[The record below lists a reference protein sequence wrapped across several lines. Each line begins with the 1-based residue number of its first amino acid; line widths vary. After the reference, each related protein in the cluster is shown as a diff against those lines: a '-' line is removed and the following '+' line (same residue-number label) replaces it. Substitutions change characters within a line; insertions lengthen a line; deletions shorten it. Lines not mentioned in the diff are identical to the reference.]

1 MGRRN
6 FGTAIPGAAMVLCF
20 TAALAYAG
28 DGDSRS
34 WNKDRAAKYLDERG
48 QAWFEF
54 KSAERG
60 ERANKS
66 SCVSCHTLVP
76 YALARPVLRRLTGA
90 TQPTELE
97 KRLIAQTMN
106 RVEHWQQLDSKELK
120 KILDS
125 SRPGRPGPSA
135 PPVPTQPPQ
144 QMAQIGIFNISAGP
158 QTKLV
163 AQDITQVKGSAPIE
177 HASFPGRK

>member
-1 MGRRN
+1 MDSSN
-6 FGTAIPGAAMVLCF
+6 FGRAISGAAMVLSL
-20 TAALAYAG
+20 TAALACAG
-28 DGDSRS
+28 DGNSGS

-60 ERANKS
+60 VRANKS

-97 KRLIAQTMN
+97 KRLSAQTMN
-106 RVEHWQQLDSKELK
+106 RVEHWQQL
-120 KILDS
+120 
-125 SRPGRPGPSA
+125 
-135 PPVPTQPPQ
+135 
-144 QMAQIGIFNISAGP
+144 
-158 QTKLV
+158 
-163 AQDITQVKGSAPIE
+163 
-177 HASFPGRK
+177 

>member
-1 MGRRN
+1 MDSSSVGR
-6 FGTAIPGAAMVLCF
+6 AVLGVVLVLWF
-20 TAALAYAG
+20 TAALACAG
-28 DGDSRS
+28 HGDPGS

-48 QAWFEF
+48 KAWFEF

-60 ERANKS
+60 ARANKS

-106 RVEHWQQLDSKELK
+106 RVEHWQQ
-120 KILDS
+120 
-125 SRPGRPGPSA
+125 
-135 PPVPTQPPQ
+135 
-144 QMAQIGIFNISAGP
+144 
-158 QTKLV
+158 
-163 AQDITQVKGSAPIE
+163 
-177 HASFPGRK
+177 